1 MITLHPHDVENGTSP
16 TSSLLRIGKGVAIY
30 YEGDQARRWYEVV
43 SGIVRTCRYHV
54 DGHRQL
60 TGFFYAGDFFGVDE
74 DSYKETAEAVTN
86 VVVRRHDPEAAAQ
99 SANGGRSADET
110 ETALRKALTSA
121 QQCIFLLG
129 HRTAAERVAAFLLAA
144 AVRLGATKGV
154 PLPMSRNDIADHL
167 GLTIHTVSRTISD
180 LARRRLIA
188 LEGPQRFRVLDEA
201 GLRDLAGEDPTI
213 APGDE
218 TDRHGMGT
226 GRGGFAELV

>member
-1 MITLHPHDVENGTSP
+1 MITLYPHDGENGGAPS
-16 TSSLLRIGKGVAIY
+16 SSLMRIGKGVAIY
-30 YEGDQARRWYEVV
+30 YEGDPAKRWYEVV

-74 DSYKETAEAVTN
+74 DQYKETAEAVTH
-86 VVVRRHDPEAAAQ
+86 VVLRRHGQESTAFGEGSKRHSPGED
-99 SANGGRSADET
+99 T

-144 AVRLGATKGV
+144 ATRLGATKGV

-188 LEGPQRFRVLDEA
+188 LEGPQRFRVLDES
-201 GLRDLAGEDPTI
+201 GLRDLAGEDPSLSSE
-213 APGDE
+213 D
-218 TDRHGMGT
+218 MG
-226 GRGGFAELV
+226 GQPSARQGEYRELA

>member
-1 MITLHPHDVENGTSP
+1 VITLYPQDVENGGAPS
-16 TSSLLRIGKGVAIY
+16 SSLMRIGKGVAIY
-30 YEGDQARRWYEVV
+30 YEGDQAKRWYEVV

-86 VVVRRHDPEAAAQ
+86 VVVRRHAHDATGQP
-99 SANGGRSADET
+99 GGRGKSSEET
-110 ETALRKALTSA
+110 ESALRKALTSA

-144 AVRLGATKGV
+144 AIRLGATKGV

-201 GLRDLAGEDPTI
+201 GLRDLAGEDPTSI
-213 APGDE
+213 ATEENRRRQP
-218 TDRHGMGT
+218 T
-226 GRGGFAELV
+226 GQGEYREFV

>member
-1 MITLHPHDVENGTSP
+1 MITLHPREGETKGLP
-16 TSSLLRIGKGVAIY
+16 GSSLLRIGKGVAIY
-30 YEGDQARRWYEVV
+30 YEGDSARRWYEVV

-74 DSYKETAEAVTN
+74 EQYKETAEAVTN
-86 VVVRRHDPEAAAQ
+86 AVIRRHHAETRPGAAGTSGD
-99 SANGGRSADET
+99 SAEET
-110 ETALRKALTSA
+110 EMALRRALSSA

-129 HRTAAERVAAFLLAA
+129 HRTAAERVAAFLLGA
-144 AVRLGATKGV
+144 AVRLGATNNV

-201 GLRDLAGEDPTI
+201 GLRELAGDDQACSVPVRDSVDEDLQ
-213 APGDE
+213 
-218 TDRHGMGT
+218 R
-226 GRGGFAELV
+226 LS

>member
-1 MITLHPHDVENGTSP
+1 MITIHSHEIEAGSTPI
-16 TSSLLRIGKGVAIY
+16 SSLLRIGKGVAIY
-30 YEGDQARRWYEVV
+30 YEGDPARRWYEVV

-74 DSYKETAEAVTN
+74 GNYKETAEAVTN
-86 VVVRRHDPEAAAQ
+86 AVIRRHGQD
-99 SANGGRSADET
+99 SASQDQTGTRSGEET
-110 ETALRKALTSA
+110 EAALRKALSSA

-144 AVRLGATKGV
+144 AVRLGATRGV

-188 LEGPQRFRVLDEA
+188 LEGPQRFRILDEA
-201 GLRDLAGEDPTI
+201 GLSDLAGEDPS
-213 APGDE
+213 ASPADE
-218 TDRHGMGT
+218 FQNMTTNQGKPR
-226 GRGGFAELV
+226 ALA

>member
-1 MITLHPHDVENGTSP
+1 VITLYPHDNESGVSP
-16 TSSLLRIGKGVAIY
+16 SASLLRIGKGVAIY
-30 YEGDQARRWYEVV
+30 YEGDPAKRWYEVV

-74 DSYKETAEAVTN
+74 EVYKETAEAVTN
-86 VVVRRHDPEAAAQ
+86 AVVRRHGADMQAQ
-99 SANGGRSADET
+99 ARNGSSEKDGT
-110 ETALRKALTSA
+110 EVALRKALSSA

-144 AVRLGATKGV
+144 AIRLGATRGV

-180 LARRRLIA
+180 LARQGLIA

-201 GLRDLAGEDPTI
+201 GLRDLAGEDPNLM
-213 APGDE
+213 A
-218 TDRHGMGT
+218 
-226 GRGGFAELV
+226 AEDARLQAGQGEFRALV